1 MKKLVIN
8 FEDDLE
14 LSNIES
20 VLDSYRI
27 LGKVINNSIE
37 IITTPKNVE
46 SIKETLFP
54 NYNNHIGI

>member
-14 LSNIES
+14 LSVIES

-27 LGKVINNSIE
+27 LGKIVNNSIE
-37 IITTPKNVE
+37 IITKPSIIE

>member
-14 LSNIES
+14 LSQIES
-20 VLDSYRI
+20 VLDLHKV

-37 IITTPKNVE
+37 IIANTNKIE
-46 SIKETLFP
+46 SIKQLLFP

>member
-20 VLDSYRI
+20 VLDSYKI
-27 LGKVINNSIE
+27 LGKIVNNSIE
-37 IITTPKNVE
+37 IITKPSIIE